1 MKKKIR
7 IYLADLTYTQQTI
20 AADVIPQAIGSI
32 ASYLHNNF
40 QLEEQIKLFKYPE
53 KLIDC
58 LESSPTPDV
67 IGFSNYIWNFDLS
80 YKFCKIIKD
89 KYPNIITIFGGPNF
103 PIIEEEFKSFLI
115 AHPKI
120 DFYIQKEGEIAFLE
134 LIKSIYDLKFNIGKV
149 KKLRKKSVFSISSRN
164 YLNTSETEERITDL
178 DLIPSPYSSG
188 LLDEFFDGKL
198 TPIIQ
203 TNRGCPFSCTFCV
216 EGLNYYNKIRTNT
229 LKKLGPEVAYIGK
242 KMEKISKVGGKN
254 DLFIADSNFGMYR
267 GDISFCTELS
277 KSRKDYNWPE
287 YINVATGKNQK
298 ERVLEA
304 SKIIDGVLRLSGSVQ
319 SLDKDVLANVKRA
332 NISAEGLMDLALDA
346 KNVGA
351 NSYSEIIL
359 ALPGDTKEKH
369 YSSVKTVIEAGFT
382 NVLLFQLMILPG
394 TELATLETRK
404 KFNMNI
410 KYRVLPRCYGDYEL
424 FGKKIVSAEIEEI
437 CIGTNTL
444 DFEDYI
450 ECRKMHL
457 MVSIFYNDALFYA
470 ILKLIRDLD
479 LSAWKWIELLCST
492 KPSKNLNSLFMSF
505 MDATKSELW
514 DSKDELRKYVS
525 KPGIINKLIDGEI
538 GNNLLFV
545 HKTRAINDYS
555 DSIAEF
561 VEEVTIKFFKESG
574 NFNLEFQTFIK
585 DSVKYHLLS
594 MKNLFKNKDEIPC
607 GKFVY
612 DIESF
617 INSNTTSLQ
626 QILNF
631 RYNET
636 RKIKFVHNETQ
647 KDIIERFILL
657 FGSSDVAIGR
667 ILTKVHTKKIMRKPF
682 STKINKQENTRKYDF
697 QLSGLQN

>member
-1 MKKKIR
+1 LKKKIR

-32 ASYLHNNF
+32 ASYLHNNIK
-40 QLEEQIKLFKYPE
+40 LEEQIKLFKYPE

-58 LESSPTPDV
+58 LESNPIPDV

-80 YKFCKIIKD
+80 YRFCEIIKE
-89 KYPNIITIFGGPNF
+89 KYPDIITIFGGPNF

-134 LIKSIYDLKFNIGKV
+134 LIKSIYDLKFDKEKV
-149 KKLRKKSVFSISSRN
+149 KKLKKNSVFSISSESI
-164 YLNTSETEERITDL
+164 LNTSKTEERITDL

-229 LKKLGPEVAYIGK
+229 LRKLGPEVEYIGE
-242 KMEKISKVGGKN
+242 KMAKISKVGGRN
-254 DLFIADSNFGMYR
+254 DLFIADSNFGMYK
-267 GDISFCTELS
+267 GDIPFCTELS
-277 KSRKDYNWPE
+277 KSRKNYNWPE

-304 SKIIDGVLRLSGSVQ
+304 SRIIDGVLRLSGSVQ

-346 KNVGA
+346 KSVGA

-394 TELATLETRK
+394 TELATLETKK

-410 KYRVLPRCYGDYEL
+410 KYRVLPRCYGDYKL
-424 FGKKIVSAEIEEI
+424 FGKQIVSAEIEEI

-444 DFEDYI
+444 EFEDYV

-457 MVSIFYNDALFYA
+457 MVSIFYNDALFYS
-470 ILKLIRDLD
+470 ILKLIRVLD
-479 LSAWKWIELLCST
+479 LSAWRWVELLCST
-492 KPSKNLNSLFMSF
+492 KPSKNLNNLFKSF
-505 MDATKSELW
+505 IDATKNELW
-514 DSKDELRKYVS
+514 DSKDELKEYVA

-561 VEEVTIKFFKESG
+561 VEEVTIKFLKESG
-574 NFNLEFQTFIK
+574 DLNLELQTFVK
-585 DSVKYHLLS
+585 DCAKYHLLS
-594 MKNLFKNKDEIPC
+594 MKNLFKNKDEIPQ
-607 GKFVY
+607 GDFTF
-612 DIESF
+612 DIQSF
-617 INSNTTSLQ
+617 LNSNTSSSK
-626 QILNF
+626 IVSKF
-631 RYNET
+631 KYNNIRE
-636 RKIKFVHNETQ
+636 IQFIHSETQ
-647 KDIIERFILL
+647 KDIIKRFMSL

-667 ILTKVHTKKIMRKPF
+667 ILTKVHTKKIMRNPLSNY
-682 STKINKQENTRKYDF
+682 STRQKVERRSDF